1 MSWIFRPFSIN
12 LFQPQSKI
20 YRNKDGEHLTP
31 LLWTPRSKVGP
42 IKLLFMPSDAFS
54 QLEHIAGRTDMVFHW
69 VLRNTFQKLLY
80 CWKKP
85 SSMCIP
91 CAVKYRIESHHS
103 FVALSRFSS
112 IANIVPERWLTQEG
126 VVGRQEREKPTDS
139 QQEEKRTALTAL
151 AAEIGREG
159 RLVLC
164 LSRAKGTFPL
174 QWSYTRVLGSSK
186 GSLYLDIYTLNI
198 QHSVLL
204 PRNYKPN
211 FDLQMQ
217 SACRQCFL

>member
-1 MSWIFRPFSIN
+1 
-12 LFQPQSKI
+12 
-20 YRNKDGEHLTP
+20 
-31 LLWTPRSKVGP
+31 
-42 IKLLFMPSDAFS
+42 
-54 QLEHIAGRTDMVFHW
+54 
-69 VLRNTFQKLLY
+69 
-80 CWKKP
+80 
-85 SSMCIP
+85 MCIP

-139 QQEEKRTALTAL
+139 RQEEKRTALTAL

-186 GSLYLDIYTLNI
+186 GSLYLDITHLTFNTVCSYQEITNQILICRCNRPAGNASYSQRIQKTVAQVRREELFQLLNI
-198 QHSVLL
+198 NLRKNCGFLL
-204 PRNYKPN
+204 TPRVTMSTFVTITRK
-211 FDLQMQ
+211 
-217 SACRQCFL
+217 

>member
-1 MSWIFRPFSIN
+1 
-12 LFQPQSKI
+12 
-20 YRNKDGEHLTP
+20 
-31 LLWTPRSKVGP
+31 
-42 IKLLFMPSDAFS
+42 
-54 QLEHIAGRTDMVFHW
+54 
-69 VLRNTFQKLLY
+69 
-80 CWKKP
+80 
-85 SSMCIP
+85 MCIP